1 MIEVSALRRHF
12 GKTEVLKGITFKAE
26 PGKVTGLLGPNGA
39 GKTTT
44 IKIISTI
51 LKPHGGDV
59 VVNGY
64 SIKSDPKKVRSQIGV
79 VFEESNIYARL
90 TGEENILYFA
100 ELADVPHDEAH
111 RRMERFFDL
120 LGVDYASKLAGT
132 YSKGMMQKINL
143 IRSII
148 HNPPVV
154 ILDEPTNGLDVPS
167 SRAVET
173 FIREM
178 KEEGKT
184 ILLSTHLMAQVE
196 KLCDYIYIIHQGKIV
211 EEGTPDSIKEKYGTT
226 TVEDAFLKVV
236 STHVE

>member
-1 MIEVSALRRHF
+1 MIEIRDLRRNF
-12 GKTEVLKGITFKAE
+12 GKTEVLKGINLKAE

-44 IKIISTI
+44 IKILSTI
-51 LKPHGGDV
+51 LKAHGGDII
-59 VVNGY
+59 VNGH
-64 SIKSDPKKVRSQIGV
+64 SVSKEPKLVRKNLGV
-79 VFEESNIYARL
+79 VFEESGIYQRL

-100 ELADVPHDEAH
+100 DLADVPPEVAKE
-111 RRMERFFDL
+111 RMHKFFDL
-120 LGVDYASKLAGT
+120 LGVDYGKKQAGT

-143 IRSII
+143 IRAII

-154 ILDEPTNGLDVPS
+154 VLDEPTNGLDVPS
-167 SRAVET
+167 TRAVET

-196 KLCDYIYIIHQGKIV
+196 KLCDYIYIIHKGKIV
-211 EEGTPDSIKEKYGTT
+211 EEGTPQAIKEKYGTA

-236 STHVE
+236 SSDVA

>member
-1 MIEVSALRRHF
+1 MIEVNGLSRHF
-12 GKTEVLKGITFKAE
+12 GKTEVLKGITFRAE

-59 VVNGY
+59 VVNGH
-64 SIKSDPKKVRSQIGV
+64 SIKREPKEVRKQIGV

-100 ELADVPHDEAH
+100 ELADVPYDEAH
-111 RRMERFFDL
+111 RRMEKFFGL
-120 LGVDYASKLAGT
+120 LGVDYANKLAGT

-167 SRAVET
+167 SRAVGT
-173 FIREM
+173 FIKEM

-211 EEGTPDSIKEKYGTT
+211 EEGTPDGIKEKYGTT

-236 STHVE
+236 STDVE